1 MSEKS
6 FKLCLTMAGAVSAGA
21 YTAGVLD
28 ELFHVLDLWEQ
39 EKQKNAALGTDH
51 PDYDHSIPMHEV
63 SLEVMSGASAGG
75 IAAALSLQKILD
87 ASYEAME
94 DNKILKECW
103 VTMADDDHSG
113 TLEKLLNSSDLK
125 CRQTPSSLLNG
136 KPINDLANRHFKPLK
151 NVKRP
156 SWVSEQAELLLTTT
170 NLDGLQI
177 DIGFNGA
184 DKKDQGHAM
193 TQHSSV
199 FRFKLG
205 EQNNTKENPAEADY
219 YTIDLTRETA
229 IDYLKN
235 AALSTSA
242 FPIGL
247 PSKKAELP
255 HKPYL
260 KFDAYLKGEE
270 TLNWKVEWPRT
281 FDSIDGGLLNN
292 EPYGWGVKILGE
304 NCKTELKENRYAVIM
319 IDPLPS
325 SKPKTKDP
333 SISGIFKT
341 AMAMFKAL
349 RNEVMMNQ
357 EGIVQAIALK
367 DRTRFLI
374 APKKS
379 TDNLKLDAKNNYV
392 LASAPL
398 SGFAGFI
405 EKKRRAHDYELG
417 RKNCRDFLRFH
428 LCLPLEMVAERLGI
442 DPNDAMMLRFGIN
455 PDKEQP
461 VAENPFFP
469 IIPDIRLR
477 KACKN
482 DTLPQFTNANEY
494 LDHPEFDPKKFREDY
509 GKLLNKR
516 LNRLAGG
523 VIKNIFLYLL
533 FIVLG
538 KRKVKKVIYDTINI
552 ELDSQHTAPDE

>member
-1 MSEKS
+1 
-6 FKLCLTMAGAVSAGA
+6 MAGAVSAGA

-39 EKQKNAALGTDH
+39 QKQKNAALGTDH
-51 PDYDHSIPMHEV
+51 PDYDHSVPMHEV

-75 IAAALSLQKILD
+75 IAAALSLQKLLD
-87 ASYEAME
+87 ASYEALD
-94 DNKILKECW
+94 DNKLLKECW
-103 VTMADDDHSG
+103 VTMADDARSN
-113 TLEKLLNSSDLK
+113 TLEKLLDSSDLK

-136 KPINDLANRHFKPLK
+136 KPVNDLANRHFKPLS
-151 NVKRP
+151 NLKRP
-156 SWVSEQAELLLTTT
+156 SWVSERAELLLTTT
-170 NLDGLQI
+170 NLEGLQI
-177 DIGFNGA
+177 NIGFNGA
-184 DKKDQGHAM
+184 DNKDQGHSM

-205 EQNNTKENPAEADY
+205 EQNNSKENTAESDY
-219 YTIDLTRETA
+219 YSIDLTREIA
-229 IDYLKN
+229 VDYLKN

-247 PSKKAELP
+247 PTKKAELP

-260 KFDAYLKGEE
+260 KFHTYLKGEE
-270 TLNWKVEWPRT
+270 SLNWKVEWPRT

-325 SKPKTKDP
+325 TSPKSKKD

-341 AMAMFKAL
+341 GINMFKAL

-379 TDNLKLDAKNNYV
+379 TDHLNFDTKKSHI

-428 LCLPLEMVAERLGI
+428 LCLPLELVSERLGLE
-442 DPNDAMMLRFGIN
+442 PNDRMMLRFGIN
-455 PDKEQP
+455 PDKNQP
-461 VAENPFFP
+461 VASNPFFP
-469 IIPDIRLR
+469 IIPDVRLQ

-482 DTLPQFTNANEY
+482 DTLPQYSQANNY
-494 LDHPEFDPKKFREDY
+494 PDHPGFDPKKFRKDY
-509 GKLLNKR
+509 GVLLNKR
-516 LNRLAGG
+516 LNKLAGG
-523 VIKNIFLYLL
+523 AIKNIFLYLL
-533 FIVLG
+533 FIVFG
-538 KRKVKKVIYDTINI
+538 KRKLRKVIYDTINS
-552 ELDSQHTAPDE
+552 ELDSPNTTPVK

>member
-1 MSEKS
+1 
-6 FKLCLTMAGAVSAGA
+6 MAGAVSAGA

-28 ELFHVLDLWEQ
+28 ELFHVLDLWDK

-51 PDYDHSIPMHEV
+51 PEYDHSIPMHEV

-75 IAAALSLQKILD
+75 IVAALSLQKLLD
-87 ASYEAME
+87 ASYDDLD
-94 DNKILKECW
+94 DNKLLKECW
-103 VTMADDDHSG
+103 VTMADDTCAN
-113 TLEKLLNSSDLK
+113 TLVKLLDSSDLK
-125 CRQTPSSLLNG
+125 CLQTPSSLLNG
-136 KPINDLANRHFKPLK
+136 TPINELANRMFTPLDK
-151 NVKRP
+151 IKRP
-156 SWVSEQAELLLTTT
+156 AWVSDTAELLLTTT

-177 DIGFNGA
+177 HIGFKGV
-184 DKKDQGHAM
+184 DEEEKGHSM

-205 EQNNTKENPAEADY
+205 EPEDTSDTPSKSPF
-219 YTIDLTRETA
+219 YTIDLRRKTA

-247 PSKKAELP
+247 PSKKAKLP

-260 KFDAYLKGEE
+260 KFDNYLKGEK
-270 TLNWKVEWPRT
+270 TLNWEITGPRT

-304 NCKTELKENRYAVIM
+304 NCKTEFKENRYAIIM

-325 SKPKTKDP
+325 GGKKTKDNA
-333 SISGIFKT
+333 ISGIFKT
-341 AMAMFKAL
+341 GLDMFKAL

-374 APKKS
+374 APTKRSKKPKG
-379 TDNLKLDAKNNYV
+379 NLNKEYI

-405 EKKRRAHDYELG
+405 DKERRGHDYELG

-428 LCLPLEMVAERLGI
+428 LCLPLEMTSERL
-442 DPNDAMMLRFGIN
+442 DFTPNEAMMLRFGIN
-455 PDKEQP
+455 PDKDQP
-461 VAENPFFP
+461 VDLDPYFP
-469 IIPDIRLR
+469 IIPDVRLH
-477 KACKN
+477 KACK
-482 DTLPQFTNANEY
+482 DATLPQFPEKPGY
-494 LDHPEFDPKKFREDY
+494 PDHPKFDPKKFRKNY
-509 GKLLNKR
+509 GSLLNKR
-516 LNRLAGG
+516 INQVARGI
-523 VIKNIFLYLL
+523 IKNIFLYLL

-538 KRKVKKVIYDTINI
+538 KRRVKKVIYDTINS
-552 ELDSQHTAPDE
+552 ELDSQTTSPDVSP